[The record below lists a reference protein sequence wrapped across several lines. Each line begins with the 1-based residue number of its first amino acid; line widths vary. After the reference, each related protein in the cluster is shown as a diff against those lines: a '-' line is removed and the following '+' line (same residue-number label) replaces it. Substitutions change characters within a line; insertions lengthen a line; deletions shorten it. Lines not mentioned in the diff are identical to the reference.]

1 MADNYLEKKFE
12 EYAAAKAGRRPV
24 HRSAPSGSRRGVVEL
39 KFPRR
44 RVFVAADARRVVEA
58 FCNACCQTAFCAN
71 GAADAMQF
79 AESIGAQCHDV
90 DCHDADAVCLAMDKA
105 MKAWRDIEILVCD
118 SANAQVAIS
127 HFEALRKS
135 LPMAPDYGRII
146 VLGSLCDVPQ
156 IANHTVNCIDCQD
169 ADADNAALANACIFL
184 SLPDSN
190 RISGQTIHID

>member
-1 MADNYLEKKFE
+1 MADNYLETKFE
-12 EYAAAKAGRRPV
+12 EYAAAKAGRRPA
-24 HRSAPSGSRRGVVEL
+24 HRAAPSGSRRGVVEL

-44 RVFVAADARRVVEA
+44 RAFVATEARRVVEA

-90 DCHDADAVCLAMDKA
+90 DCHDTDAVCLAMGKA

-118 SANAQVAIS
+118 SANARAVIS
-127 HFEALRKS
+127 HFEALRQS

-146 VLGSLCDVPQ
+146 VLGSLSDMPQ
-156 IANHTVNCIDCQD
+156 IANHAVNCIDCQK
-169 ADADNAALANACIFL
+169 ADSAAVANTCIFL

-190 RISGQTIHID
+190 RISGQTIRID

>member
-12 EYAAAKAGRRPV
+12 EYAATKAGRRPA
-24 HRSAPSGSRRGVVEL
+24 HRAAPSGSRRGVVEL

-44 RVFVAADARRVVEA
+44 RVFVAIDARRVVES

-71 GAADAMQF
+71 EADDAMQF
-79 AESIGAQCHDV
+79 AESIGAQCHNI

-118 SANAQVAIS
+118 SANAQTVIS
-127 HFEALRKS
+127 HFEALRQS

-146 VLGSLCDVPQ
+146 VVGSPDVVPQ
-156 IANHTVNCIDCQD
+156 IANHTVNCIDCCD
-169 ADADNAALANACIFL
+169 ADSAAVANTCIFL
-184 SLPDSN
+184 SLPDSD
-190 RISGQTIHID
+190 RISGQTIRID

>member
-12 EYAAAKAGRRPV
+12 EYAAAKAGKRTARRI
-24 HRSAPSGSRRGVVEL
+24 APSGSRQGVVEL

-44 RVFVAADARRVVEA
+44 RVFVAIDARRVVEA

-79 AESIGAQCHDV
+79 AESVGAQCHDV
-90 DCHDADAVCLAMDKA
+90 NCADTDTVCLAMDKA

-118 SANAQVAIS
+118 ARNAQPLIQ
-127 HFEALRKS
+127 HFEALRQS

-146 VLGSLCDVPQ
+146 VVGEDFELPSVQ
-156 IANHTVNCIDCQD
+156 HHTVNGIVCSD
-169 ADADNAALANACIFL
+169 ADTLAVANTCIFL
-184 SLPDSN
+184 SLPDSDK
-190 RISGQTIHID
+190 ISGQTIRIG

>member
-12 EYAAAKAGRRPV
+12 EYAAAKAGRRPA
-24 HRSAPSGSRRGVVEL
+24 HRAAPSGSRRGVVEL

-44 RVFVAADARRVVEA
+44 RVFVATDARRVVEA

-79 AESIGAQCHDV
+79 AESIGAQCHDI

-118 SANAQVAIS
+118 AANAQAVVS
-127 HFEALRKS
+127 HFDALRQS

-146 VLGSLCDVPQ
+146 VLGSLDNIPQ
-156 IANHTVNCIDCQD
+156 ISNHTVNCIDCRE
-169 ADADNAALANACIFL
+169 ADSAAVANACIFL
-184 SLPDSN
+184 SLPDCN
-190 RISGQTIHID
+190 RISGQTIRIE